1 MALPPRFLGTRA
13 HPTRLQRVDAQRY
26 RVTVGEHP
34 LSPIF
39 GSADEARE
47 AGMAEEKRLDAIA
60 LALLRRIRSR
70 SSRKQP

>member
-1 MALPPRFLGTRA
+1 MALPPRSLGTRA
-13 HPTRLQRVDAQRY
+13 RPTRLERVDAQRY
-26 RVTVGEHP
+26 RVIVGEHP

-47 AGMAEEKRLDAIA
+47 AGTAEQVRRDAIA
-60 LALLRRIRSR
+60 FALLRRIRSR